1 VTPIGIMGALM
12 AIVVSMTMDHG
23 DVADLLKVPALILVV
38 GGSLGATL
46 AGFDRRRLRAVPK
59 AVKLVMRPSHAPDMR
74 ATIDTLLSLS
84 KEVRQNPLAL
94 EQLETDDPFMQTG
107 IQLITSTSD
116 PERVHELLGA
126 EIDGLRVRH
135 NTSVKFFSDMAG
147 FSPTFGIL
155 GTVIGLIGVLGQL
168 TNPGKLGPAIA
179 SAFTATLWGVLLAN
193 AVWLPISNKLRR
205 MSEEEVAY
213 REMVTEGL
221 LTMQLNVS
229 GMDLRD
235 RLFAYLPPSERG
247 EQAPALAEETL
258 AVAGAAA

>member
-1 VTPIGIMGALM
+1 MTPVGILIALV
-12 AIVVSMTMDHG
+12 AVVVSMLMDHG
-23 DVADLLKVPALILVV
+23 KVMDLVKIPAILLVL

-46 AGFDRRRLRAVPK
+46 AGFDKRRLRAVPK
-59 AVKLVMRPSHAPDMR
+59 AVKLVMLPRHPPDMKG
-74 ATIDTLLSLS
+74 TIDTLLTMA

-94 EQLETDDPFMQTG
+94 EQLETDDAFLKMG
-107 IQLITSTSD
+107 IQVITSTSD

-126 EIDGLRVRH
+126 EVDGLRTRH
-135 NTSVKFFSDMAG
+135 VTSIKFFSDLAG

-168 TNPGKLGPAIA
+168 TEPGKLGPAIA
-179 SAFTATLWGVLLAN
+179 SAFAATLWGVLLAN

-205 MSEEEVAY
+205 LSEEEVTY

-229 GMDLRD
+229 SMDLKD
-235 RLFAYLPPSERG
+235 RLYAFLPPSERT
-247 EQAPALAEETL
+247 EAVVAEVAPLID
-258 AVAGAAA
+258 AGAAA